1 VLGDVIKCLGEAAK
15 LKNPGHIPY
24 RNSVLTMVLRH
35 SLGGNSHTIMVA
47 AVSPSS
53 MDYDES
59 VSTLKYADNAKKV
72 RMRVAAN
79 VSSGLLASDGGAMQL
94 VPILQAEVKKLRDLL
109 QAQHTT
115 QQQRGVGEV
124 GDESMEIVRE
134 MRARVEELEE
144 QLQEREK
151 LIKSLEMARSSDAF
165 LRESNSHMSLNSS
178 TSSIPSVDEIT
189 QSRVGNYMRSQPLV
203 VLADD
208 AIDTSLPRL
217 INLNQDPLFSECL
230 VYYIPSGTAV
240 AGSSESDVDILL
252 SGPDILSQHCLL
264 HNESDA
270 VWISPSSVDSRVF
283 VNGELLQA
291 PSPYPADRSERF
303 YLRHFD
309 RISMGRYHLFRFEGK
324 DKNRSVSPMKGAML
338 QGVSASF
345 SREAPGWDFAH
356 DELMLNKDSK
366 IMAPRARSADG
377 GGGARDLSPTRFDVS
392 PKRHDG
398 GGRKG
403 RYDSSLKS
411 SPHTSS
417 ATRTVA
423 DVVSQAAEDRHSGF
437 SKSQPAPAPAP
448 GLSTSPS
455 DGDEWWER
463 VTQVATGEVR
473 VNTPSELR
481 AMLRSV
487 VESAEKQFEESERM
501 RKEGTV
507 AVSSHNREEEP
518 PPAPSVSE
526 SSGHSTSYVTADIP
540 ESATTTP
547 TNSRAVMSSARSGIA
562 TFPRSEQRTGHGVA
576 SSSSRGAIASVSTT
590 SAEAPPLPP
599 PQALARSVPRPSSGS
614 AADIL
619 YVERKNSAAANRY
632 ANSLAS
638 SDGGDRAVP
647 VRRGSGS
654 SVDGGTFSGRQYAE
668 TAYTA
673 TNMQGEAPESGA
685 GKRVDEPAVPVSA
698 RGGGAVKFEDEASSL
713 QKDMIMMQQKLRDR
727 MQRFKS

>member
-1 VLGDVIKCLGEAAK
+1 MLGDVIKCLGEAAK

-35 SLGGNSHTIMVA
+35 SLGGNSRTIMVA

-53 MDYDES
+53 MDYEES

-109 QAQHTT
+109 QAQHNS
-115 QQQRGVGEV
+115 QQQRGVGDMIGT

-151 LIKSLEMARSSDAF
+151 LIKSLELARSSDAF
-165 LRESNSHMSLNSS
+165 VRESNSHVSLDSS
-178 TSSIPSVDEIT
+178 LSSIPSVDEIT

-208 AIDTSLPRL
+208 AVDTSLPRL

-240 AGSSESDVDILL
+240 AGSSEADVDILL

-270 VWISPSSVDSRVF
+270 VWITPSSVDSKVF
-283 VNGELLQA
+283 VNGELLQP
-291 PSPYPADRSERF
+291 PSPHLTADTNERF

-324 DKNRSVSPMKGAML
+324 GKSRSMSPMKGAL
-338 QGVSASF
+338 VKGVAATF

-366 IMAPRARSADG
+366 IMAPRSRSADG
-377 GGGARDLSPTRFDVS
+377 NGGEEAPSRFDMS
-392 PKRHDG
+392 PKRRERHQPP
-398 GGRKG
+398 
-403 RYDSSLKS
+403 DSFS
-411 SPHTSS
+411 TSS
-417 ATRTVA
+417 RRERFDLPHKVTRSVA
-423 DVVSQAAEDRHSGF
+423 EVVSQAAENHQVVPP
-437 SKSQPAPAPAP
+437 KSLTVQAPAP
-448 GLSTSPS
+448 PS
-455 DGDEWWER
+455 DGEEWWDK
-463 VTQVATGEVR
+463 VTKVAEGAVR

-487 VESAEKQFEESERM
+487 VESAEKQFEDSERM
-501 RKEGTV
+501 RMEKTHTASLKHSEP
-507 AVSSHNREEEP
+507 AVLSTPYVSEDVIEEE
-518 PPAPSVSE
+518 ARSSE
-526 SSGHSTSYVTADIP
+526 S
-540 ESATTTP
+540 
-547 TNSRAVMSSARSGIA
+547 RAPMSSVRQGIA
-562 TFPRSEQRTGHGVA
+562 ASNQVDSRSNR
-576 SSSSRGAIASVSTT
+576 SAISNVSTT
-590 SAEAPPLPP
+590 ATETPPPP
-599 PQALARSVPRPSSGS
+599 PQSQEDLYPPRIASIPSSSS

-619 YVERKNSAAANRY
+619 YVERKNSSAANRY
-632 ANSLAS
+632 SNSATSIGDSRRELS
-638 SDGGDRAVP
+638 STRQVIGPTTNRPRDAFSNDVESSRGARNDPARPVATDGG
-647 VRRGSGS
+647 
-654 SVDGGTFSGRQYAE
+654 
-668 TAYTA
+668 
-673 TNMQGEAPESGA
+673 M
-685 GKRVDEPAVPVSA
+685 
-698 RGGGAVKFEDEASSL
+698 KFEDEATSL
-713 QKDMIMMQQKLRDR
+713 QKDMILMQQKLRDR